1 MSKPDEPSHGNAEY
15 PWTKF
20 DAEAYFSHYY
30 RELHADDIEVI
41 QRTVE
46 ALKNAKPRGEK
57 LNVLDV
63 GTGPN
68 LFPLLAAMPRA
79 AKVTS
84 WEYAPTNIEWLK
96 REMQQPAMRRQLGEF
111 WGVIREA
118 WGPSY
123 NLPEHPYPALQKVAD
138 LQQASIFDLPKSQ
151 WDAATMFFCADSI
164 TQKMDE
170 FETACTAYAQA
181 VKSGGTLACAFLLR
195 SGGYEVAGE
204 PFPVLR
210 LTTPD
215 VVAIFNKLATEV
227 EAHEIGVVE
236 EEIRSGY
243 LGMLF
248 VTGLAK

>member
-1 MSKPDEPSHGNAEY
+1 
-15 PWTKF
+15 
-20 DAEAYFSHYY
+20 
-30 RELHADDIEVI
+30 
-41 QRTVE
+41 
-46 ALKNAKPRGEK
+46 
-57 LNVLDV
+57 
-63 GTGPN
+63 
-68 LFPLLAAMPRA
+68 
-79 AKVTS
+79 
-84 WEYAPTNIEWLK
+84 
-96 REMQQPAMRRQLGEF
+96 MRRQLGEF
-111 WGVIREA
+111 WGVIRAA

-123 NLPEHPYPALQKVAD
+123 DLPDHPYPMLREVAD
-138 LQQASIFDLPKSQ
+138 LRQASIFDLPKSQ

-204 PFPVLR
+204 AFPVLR

-215 VVAIFNKLATEV
+215 VAAIFNKLATDV
-227 EAHEIGVVE
+227 ETHEIGVVD